1 MVEEMPKANEKF
13 PLYKEHVDITE
24 RSQKKADKFMK
35 KNLVTVISGQDV
47 PKPIQL
53 FTEATFCKRI
63 QRRLEAED
71 TFVAPTAIQSQAWP
85 VAQQGRDM
93 IGIAQT
99 GSGKTLAFILPAITH
114 CMAHLKQH
122 K

>member
-1 MVEEMPKANEKF
+1 MVGISIGNDKYPQ
-13 PLYKEHVDITE
+13 YKEHANITE
-24 RSQKKADKFMK
+24 RSQEDTNAFMK
-35 KNLVTVISGQDV
+35 ENLISIISGKDI

-71 TFVAPTAIQSQAWP
+71 TFKAPTAIQSQGWP
-85 VAQQGRDM
+85 IALQGRDF

-99 GSGKTLAFILPAITH
+99 GSGKTLSFILPAITH
-114 CMAHLKQH
+114 CMSQPK
-122 K
+122 